1 MAAYTTALV
10 TPDWWESYWK
20 NRLILPK
27 TFNPSLTLDRCIA
40 KSINGFLTHDPEK
53 HMIEVGCCPG
63 KWMIYFHRTYGYQV
77 SGVDYLP
84 AGIEYTKT
92 NLSLNCVDYE
102 DLFCEDVL
110 ETEIEKRY
118 DIVFSVG
125 FIEHFTNVNP
135 VLESHLDLAAPGG
148 YVIVGLP
155 RFYSVVGFL
164 QARFDAVSENKI
176 LPSHNL
182 DVMKLSVLRDFAE
195 NRPLK
200 TLFLGYI
207 GGFLPVLL
215 KPGEA
220 GVFAQAAR
228 DLMVNV
234 RRKAEFLDQFNH
246 HLISNYILAVF
257 QKV

>member
-1 MAAYTTALV
+1 MALV
-10 TPDWWESYWK
+10 TPKWWESYWN
-20 NRLILPK
+20 NRLVLPK
-27 TFNPSLTLDRCIA
+27 TFNPALTLDRCIA
-40 KSINGFLTHDPEK
+40 KSINGFLTPDPTRR
-53 HMIEVGCCPG
+53 MIEVGCCPG

-77 SGVDYLP
+77 SGIDYLP
-84 AGIEYTKT
+84 AGIEYTRT
-92 NLSLNCVDYE
+92 NLSLNHVDYE
-102 DLFCEDVL
+102 ELFCKDVL
-110 ETEIEKRY
+110 EVKTDKQY
-118 DIVFSVG
+118 DVVFSVG
-125 FIEHFTNVNP
+125 FVEHFADVDP
-135 VLESHLDLAAPGG
+135 ILESHLDLAAPGG

-155 RFYSVVGFL
+155 RFYSLVGFL

-182 DVMKLSVLRDFAE
+182 NVMKLSVLRNFAE

-220 GVFAQAAR
+220 GALARVTR
-228 DLMVNV
+228 DLMVTL
-234 RRKAEFLDQFNH
+234 RRKAEFLDRFNH